1 MNKST
6 NLLTLYDRKQDRSN
20 SDQYSHFVCSSDE
33 KDWVF
38 LQKKVSYILL
48 VETKIT
54 LISYQPGDGSP

>member
-1 MNKST
+1 MNKSI

-38 LQKKVSYILL
+38 LQKGLGISSEKSL
-48 VETKIT
+48 VH
-54 LISYQPGDGSP
+54 LACRN